1 MTAFIQ
7 VFQKGNIF
15 QSSKK
20 SDCIKNKIFIKIIFK
35 RTLFYFFI
43 VKKSLNYL
51 DLLSSIAKEYILI
64 FAKDSKEERNNSRII
79 INNLFWSF
87 YVSDNNNNFI
97 IIYKKILIKNYKLIY
112 NTSI

>member
-1 MTAFIQ
+1 MEWLLSF
-7 VFQKGNIF
+7 KY
-15 QSSKK
+15 SKK
-20 SDCIKNKIFIKIIFK
+20 VIYNKKLI
-35 RTLFYFFI
+35 
-43 VKKSLNYL
+43 NWL
-51 DLLSSIAKEYILI
+51 DSLSSIEKEYILI
-64 FAKDSKEERNNSRII
+64 ILAKDSKEERNNSPII